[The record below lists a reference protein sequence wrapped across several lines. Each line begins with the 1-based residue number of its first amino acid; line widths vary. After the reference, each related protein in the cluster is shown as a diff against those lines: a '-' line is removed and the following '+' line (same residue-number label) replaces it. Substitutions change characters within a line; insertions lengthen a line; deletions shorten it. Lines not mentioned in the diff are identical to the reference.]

1 MVKKAQEPAKK
12 KEPRTKKEEE
22 MVGGF
27 NFKKVVM
34 LLVITSFVL
43 SIIAILNSSV
53 ALKVASGGGVAGE
66 QKQVSITDK
75 YDKGKSLKKAMA
87 KDKAIIIF
95 FYTNWCGFCQRFV
108 PTFDKIT
115 KDRKFK
121 AKFETAYVNCED
133 PDNDRIMKEFRV
145 EGFPT
150 VYVVDKQGRRTHIEN
165 DILFQDDAKEAVTK
179 KAMELIGEE

>member
-1 MVKKAQEPAKK
+1 MVKKAQEPVKK
-12 KEPRTKKEEE
+12 REPKATKEE

-34 LLVITSFVL
+34 LLVITSLVL
-43 SIIAILNSSV
+43 STIAIINSSV
-53 ALKVASGGGVAGE
+53 ALKLASGGNVAGE

-95 FYTNWCGFCQRFV
+95 FYTNWCGYCQRFV
-108 PTFDKIT
+108 PTYDKII

-121 AKFETAYVNCED
+121 SKFEAAYVNCED

-150 VYVVDKQGRRTHIEN
+150 VYVVDKQGRRTNIDN
-165 DILFQDDAKEAVTK
+165 GLLFQDDAKEAVIK
-179 KAMELIGEE
+179 KAMELIGEEE